1 MSIDGFGVM
10 ARKVGMTQLFDS
22 KGRLCPLT
30 VLVVEPNVVVRFN
43 KEGNTV
49 RLQVGFEELAERKV
63 SKPLL
68 GHYKKSGISPRRFL
82 KEFVFESEKQW
93 QPGQTL
99 SVSDF
104 EEGEKVDVIGI
115 TKGKGFQGVIRKHG
129 FAGQPASHGSKTH
142 RRNGAIGERSFPGRV
157 FKNQGMPGHMGRK
170 RVTIQNLD
178 LFKILPEDN
187 ALLVTGSIPGA
198 RGDVVIVRKAIKG
211 QASNNK

>member
-1 MSIDGFGVM
+1 M
-10 ARKVGMTQLFDS
+10 
-22 KGRLCPLT
+22 
-30 VLVVEPNVVVRFN
+30 VRFN
-43 KEGNTV
+43 KEENIV
-49 RLQVGFEELAERKV
+49 RLQVGFEQVAERKL

-68 GHYKKSGISPRRFL
+68 GHYKKNGISPRRFL

-99 SVSDF
+99 SVRDF

-115 TKGKGFQGVIRKHG
+115 TKGKGFQGVIKKHG

-157 FKNQGMPGHMGRK
+157 FKNQGMPGHMGRE

-187 ALLVTGSIPGA
+187 ALLVTGSVPGA